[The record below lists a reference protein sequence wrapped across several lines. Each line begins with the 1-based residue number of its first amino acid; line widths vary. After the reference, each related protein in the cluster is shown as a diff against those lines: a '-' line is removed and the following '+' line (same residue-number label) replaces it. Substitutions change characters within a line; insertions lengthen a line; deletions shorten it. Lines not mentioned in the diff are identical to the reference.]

1 MAWEEATAAAKREL
15 ESAAAADGAAGAE
28 AAGREDATAAAV
40 KAWEASTDAAS
51 VAKLIISQGERWTYP
66 AAEAVK
72 RRGGGRLREKR

>member
-40 KAWEASTDAAS
+40 KA
-51 VAKLIISQGERWTYP
+51 
-66 AAEAVK
+66 
-72 RRGGGRLREKR
+72 